1 MKRILLYGF
10 FSLLLI
16 SIVIWII
23 VVKLDKSE
31 TVSNRTEIKL
41 VALGDSLTHGSGDQ
55 SGQGYVDNLQKLFD
69 QNYKNKVTVKNCG
82 IPGQQSDGLL
92 HQLGKSD
99 VQNELTDA
107 DYFIIFIGTNDLI
120 KSNGGDLAKLHT
132 KKIQN
137 GKADYQN
144 NLENILG
151 IIRGENPKAPILF
164 LGLYNPFPS
173 SNKIE
178 NVVDEWNKTSKQIV
192 SQNSHVKF
200 IPTND
205 LFKNKS
211 KKHFSDSL
219 HPNKQGYDLITK
231 RILKEYDF

>member
-82 IPGQQSDGLL
+82 IPRQQSDGLL

-151 IIRGENPKAPILF
+151 IIRGE
-164 LGLYNPFPS
+164 
-173 SNKIE
+173 
-178 NVVDEWNKTSKQIV
+178 
-192 SQNSHVKF
+192 
-200 IPTND
+200 
-205 LFKNKS
+205 
-211 KKHFSDSL
+211 
-219 HPNKQGYDLITK
+219 
-231 RILKEYDF
+231 